1 MPKKIY
7 KKTDKGMEQV
17 GILPSLTE
25 WDGKV
30 NKSGDTMTG
39 NLTIKQG
46 SAINV
51 SQYNDAGGV
60 SLMNNGNGT
69 ATQFGSSSRPA
80 RMFSSVQPEWY
91 KNGVSQGVLAIKSD
105 IPDISGKVNKSGDTM
120 TGNLTP
126 ATNKGASLGTS
137 SLYWRNIYGT
147 TIYEN
152 GMSLADKYAS
162 KTNIPEAY
170 LTWGGKNFSG
180 SYGPID
186 AAMIPDL
193 GANRLAFMKPAGI
206 SVEYSRDSGTTW
218 QDYGATDNQKLALT
232 STGTNFIIGKADSSN
247 KATER
252 YMLRISLHTSEGKV
266 YTQLNKF
273 ALYVSTNGS
282 NGSYCTIRA
291 RTQNNYLNKVDKWV
305 VFANKQSISGW
316 SGWNIINTSTITTFG
331 NTASSQYGE
340 IQFIFGCTSGSTSY
354 VGLQIERLMGFG
366 GVGWTTPSNRAKTGH
381 IYTYDSSQ
389 NVTFPAAITSEIV
402 NSYHILPRENN
413 IYNLG
418 SPFKKWAN
426 IYATTIYENGKKL
439 SETYVKYSAA
449 QSLNDAQKAQ
459 ARQNIGAGTIT
470 EIKVNGVSKGTSG
483 SVDLTNMVT
492 FASSQ
497 TVTVAGTSKKTYTY
511 NQPTGDSNTSSSNGS
526 AYFPEGI
533 IMGGTAASAGLVT
546 RGICGVSTPDATTG
560 ACNKENLY
568 INYDGTN
575 TYQSGRQLVLQA
587 GSVGTHY
594 GHNLYQYAAARGD
607 AVKDY
612 CDTTYAKKSDV
623 QSSLSSKADLDSNG
637 KVPSSQLPSYVDD
650 VEEYTSQSSFPATGT
665 TGKIYVDTTTNLT
678 YRWSGT
684 TYVEISPSLA
694 LGDTP
699 STAYAGDKG
708 VKNAKNIETILSY
721 FDSDGKAK
729 TAITAIA
736 AINDKSGRDI
746 TATYVDKT
754 VNSTQSMAGSL
765 SVAGSITSPYIATG
779 NTTSSYFQSQKFRGE
794 GNAATYYHAVDFGF
808 AGHNQVDFYEYGGIW
823 NFWKNQ
829 NSTPTTDSNNLC
841 LQIGDTYVKN
851 KGNTF
856 TWPTTSGTLALTS
869 NIPTALKNPNSM
881 TIKAGADTI
890 SSYDGSA
897 SKTFT
902 VEASTTAGAFT
913 ISDGTTTRTIQLA
926 GKFTDTDTNTA
937 TAADNIL
944 DGSNNGTQITY
955 APYAA
960 QQSKLSFDTSTTAPT
975 RTDRL
980 NLNGY
985 LYATKFNVAGKAAV
999 QYNSTE
1005 DCIEFIFA

>member
-1 MPKKIY
+1 MPKYVY
-7 KKTDKGMEQV
+7 KKGEDKELHEV

-25 WDGKV
+25 WDGKSNV
-30 NKSGDTMTG
+30 GHTHA
-39 NLTIKQG
+39 IKTLNTDN
-46 SAINV
+46 SSIFPV
-51 SQYNDAGGV
+51 
-60 SLMNNGNGT
+60 
-69 ATQFGSSSRPA
+69 SSSEA
-80 RMFSSVQPEWY
+80 
-91 KNGVSQGVLAIKSD
+91 
-105 IPDISGKVNKSGDTM
+105 ISGSGVINLHKV
-120 TGNLTP
+120 
-126 ATNKGASLGTS
+126 
-137 SLYWRNIYGT
+137 
-147 TIYEN
+147 
-152 GMSLADKYAS
+152 S
-162 KTNIPEAY
+162 KTGKFSDLNNRGEAF
-170 LTWGGKNFSG
+170 LSWGGQNLAG

-186 AAMIPDL
+186 AAMIGDL
-193 GANRLAFMKPAGI
+193 GANRLAFVPPAGI

-218 QDYGATDNQKLALT
+218 QDYGATDSQKLALT

-273 ALYVSTNGS
+273 ALYISTNGS

-354 VGLQIERLMGFG
+354 VGLQILRLMGFG
-366 GVGWTTPSNRAKTGH
+366 GVGWTTPSTMAKTGH
-381 IYTYDSSQ
+381 IYTYDTLQ
-389 NVTFPAAITSEIV
+389 NVTFPAAITSGIV
-402 NSYHILPRENN
+402 NSYNILPRGNN
-413 IYNLG
+413 TYSLG
-418 SPFKKWAN
+418 SDSSKWAN
-426 IYATTIYENGKKL
+426 IYATTIHENGKKL
-439 SETYVKYSAA
+439 SEIYVKYSAA
-449 QSLNDAQKAQ
+449 QSLNDSQKAQ
-459 ARQNIGAGTIT
+459 ARKNIGAGTIT
-470 EIKVNGVSKGTSG
+470 EIKVNGTSKGTSG

-497 TVTVAGTSKKTYTY
+497 TATVAGANKTTYRY

-560 ACNKENLY
+560 ACNKDNLY
-568 INYDGTN
+568 INYDSNN
-575 TYQSGRQLVLQA
+575 TYQNNRQLVLQA
-587 GSVGTHY
+587 GVVGTHY
-594 GHNLYQYAAARGD
+594 GYNLYEYAAARGD
-607 AVKDY
+607 AVKNY
-612 CDTTYAKKSDV
+612 CDATYAKKSDV
-623 QSSLSSKADLDSNG
+623 QSSLSSKADLENG

-678 YRWSGT
+678 FRWSGT
-684 TYVEISPSLA
+684 KYVVISPSLA
-694 LGDTP
+694 LGETP
-699 STAYAGDKG
+699 STAYAGNKG
-708 VKNAKNIETILSY
+708 AENAKNIQTILGY

-736 AINDKSGRDI
+736 AINDGNGREI
-746 TATYVDKT
+746 TATYVNKT
-754 VNSTQSMAGSL
+754 VTSTESMAGSL
-765 SVAGSITSPYIATG
+765 SVAGSLTSPSIATG
-779 NTTSSYFQSQKFRGE
+779 DATSSYFQSRKFRGE

-808 AGHNQVDFYEYGGIW
+808 AGHNQVDFYEYGGLW
-823 NFWKNQ
+823 NFWKN
-829 NSTPTTDSNNLC
+829 TEAAATTADGNLC

-869 NIPTALKNPNSM
+869 NIPESLKNPYSM

-902 VEASTTAGAFT
+902 VAASTTAGAFT
-913 ISDGTTTRTIQLA
+913 ISDGTTTKTIQLA

-944 DGSNNGTQITY
+944 HGSNKGTQITY

>member
-7 KKTDKGMEQV
+7 KKETDKKLTEV
-17 GILPSLTE
+17 GILPSSDE
-25 WDGKV
+25 WNGKSNV
-30 NKSGDTMTG
+30 GHTHAISDIENLQSKLDTIPS
-39 NLTIKQG
+39 IKTLDT
-46 SAINV
+46 S
-51 SQYNDAGGV
+51 
-60 SLMNNGNGT
+60 T
-69 ATQFGSSSRPA
+69 SSSFPV
-80 RMFSSVQPEWY
+80 SSSE
-91 KNGVSQGVLAIKSD
+91 A
-105 IPDISGKVNKSGDTM
+105 ISGSGVIHLHKV
-120 TGNLTP
+120 
-126 ATNKGASLGTS
+126 
-137 SLYWRNIYGT
+137 
-147 TIYEN
+147 
-152 GMSLADKYAS
+152 S
-162 KTNIPEAY
+162 KTGHFRDLNNRGEAF
-170 LTWGGKNFSG
+170 LSWGGQNFVG
-180 SYGPID
+180 AYGPID
-186 AAMIPDL
+186 AAMIGDL

-218 QDYGATDNQKLALT
+218 QDYGATDDQKLGLT
-232 STGTNFIIGKADSSN
+232 STGANFIIGKADSSN

-252 YMLRISLHTSEGKV
+252 YMLRISLHTSEGQV

-273 ALYVSTNGS
+273 ALYISTSGS

-354 VGLQIERLMGFG
+354 VGLQILRLMGFG

-389 NVTFPAAITSEIV
+389 NVTFPADITSGII
-402 NSYHILPRENN
+402 NSYHILPRKDN

-426 IYATTIYENGKKL
+426 IYATTVYENDKKL

-459 ARQNIGAGTIT
+459 ARKNIGAGTIT
-470 EIKVNGVSKGTSG
+470 EIKVNGTSKGTSG
-483 SVDLTNMVT
+483 SVNLDNMVT

-497 TVTVAGTSKKTYTY
+497 TATVAGTSKTTYTY
-511 NQPTGDSNTSSSNGS
+511 NQPTGDNNTGSSNGS

-560 ACNKENLY
+560 ACTKENLY
-568 INYDGTN
+568 INYDGNN

-594 GHNLYQYAAARGD
+594 GYNLYQYAAARGD

-612 CDTTYAKKSDV
+612 CDATYAKKSDV

-650 VEEYTSQSSFPATGT
+650 VEEYTSKSSFPATGT

-684 TYVEISPSLA
+684 AYVEISPSLA
-694 LGDTP
+694 LGETP
-699 STAYAGDKG
+699 STAYAGNKG
-708 VKNAKNIETILSY
+708 AANAENIQTILGY
-721 FDSDGKAK
+721 FDSDGYAK

-736 AINDKSGRDI
+736 AINDKNGRDI
-746 TATYVDKT
+746 TATYVNKT
-754 VNSTQSMAGSL
+754 VNSIESMAGSL
-765 SVAGSITSPYIATG
+765 SVAGSVTSHYIETG
-779 NTTSSYFQSQKFRGE
+779 ETTSSYFQSRKFRGE

-823 NFWKNQ
+823 NFWINQ
-829 NSTPTTDSNNLC
+829 NSAPTTDPNNLC

-851 KGNTF
+851 KVNTF
-856 TWPTTSGTLALTS
+856 KWPTTSGTLALTS
-869 NIPTALKNPNSM
+869 NIPTALKNPSSM
-881 TIKAGADTI
+881 TIKAGADI
-890 SSYDGSA
+890 VSSYDGSA

-902 VEASTTAGAFT
+902 VAASTTAGAFT

-944 DGSNNGTQITY
+944 HGSNKGTQITY

-980 NLNGY
+980 NLNGS

>member
-1 MPKKIY
+1 MPKYVY
-7 KKTDKGMEQV
+7 KKTETGLKEV
-17 GILPSLTE
+17 GILPSITE

-69 ATQFGSSSRPA
+69 ATQFGSSARPA

-105 IPDISGKVNKSGDTM
+105 IPDISGKVNKAGDTM
-120 TGNLTP
+120 NGNLSPST
-126 ATNKGASLGTS
+126 TKGASLGTS
-137 SLYWRNIYGT
+137 SLYWNNIYGT
-147 TIYEN
+147 TI
-152 GMSLADKYAS
+152 
-162 KTNIPEAY
+162 
-170 LTWGGKNFSG
+170 
-180 SYGPID
+180 
-186 AAMIPDL
+186 
-193 GANRLAFMKPAGI
+193 
-206 SVEYSRDSGTTW
+206 
-218 QDYGATDNQKLALT
+218 
-232 STGTNFIIGKADSSN
+232 
-247 KATER
+247 
-252 YMLRISLHTSEGKV
+252 H
-266 YTQLNKF
+266 
-273 ALYVSTNGS
+273 
-282 NGSYCTIRA
+282 
-291 RTQNNYLNKVDKWV
+291 
-305 VFANKQSISGW
+305 
-316 SGWNIINTSTITTFG
+316 
-331 NTASSQYGE
+331 
-340 IQFIFGCTSGSTSY
+340 
-354 VGLQIERLMGFG
+354 
-366 GVGWTTPSNRAKTGH
+366 
-381 IYTYDSSQ
+381 
-389 NVTFPAAITSEIV
+389 
-402 NSYHILPRENN
+402 
-413 IYNLG
+413 
-418 SPFKKWAN
+418 
-426 IYATTIYENGKKL
+426 ENGKTL
-439 SETYVKYSAA
+439 SETYVKYSAE
-449 QSLNDAQKAQ
+449 QSLNDNQKAQ
-459 ARQNIGAGTIT
+459 ARKNIGAGTIT

-483 SVDLTNMVT
+483 SVNLTNMVT

-497 TVTVAGTSKKTYTY
+497 TATVAGTSKTTYRY
-511 NQPTGDSNTSSSNGS
+511 NQPTGDSNTNSSNGS

-546 RGICGVSTPDATTG
+546 RGICGVTTPDATTG

-568 INYDGTN
+568 INYDGNN
-575 TYQSGRQLVLQA
+575 TYQNNRQLVLQA
-587 GSVGTHY
+587 ESVGTYY
-594 GHNLYQYAAARGD
+594 GYNLYEYAAARGD
-607 AVKDY
+607 AVKNY
-612 CDTTYAKKSDV
+612 CDATYAKKSDV
-623 QSSLSSKADLDSNG
+623 QSSLSSKADLENG

-678 YRWSGT
+678 FRWSGT
-684 TYVEISPSLA
+684 AYVVISPSLA
-694 LGDTP
+694 LGETS
-699 STAYAGDKG
+699 STAYAGNKG
-708 VKNAKNIETILSY
+708 AENAKNIEKILGY
-721 FDSDGKAK
+721 FDSNGYAN

-736 AINDKSGRDI
+736 AVNDNNGREI
-746 TATYVDKT
+746 TATYVNKT
-754 VNSTQSMAGSL
+754 VTSTESMAGSL
-765 SVAGSITSPYIATG
+765 SVAGSLTSPYITTG

-808 AGHNQVDFYEYGGIW
+808 AGHNQVDFYEYGGVW

-829 NSTPTTDSNNLC
+829 NSAPTTDSNNLC

-902 VEASTTAGAFT
+902 VAASTTAGAFT
-913 ISDGTTTRTIQLA
+913 ISDGTTTKTIQLA

-944 DGSNNGTQITY
+944 HGSNKGTQITY

>member
-7 KKTDKGMEQV
+7 KKGADKELTLV
-17 GILPSLTE
+17 GILPSLEE

-30 NKSGDTMTG
+30 NKSGDTITG

-69 ATQFGSSSRPA
+69 ATQFGSSARPA

-105 IPDISGKVNKSGDTM
+105 IPDISGKVNKAGDTM
-120 TGNLTP
+120 SGNLSPST
-126 ATNKGASLGTS
+126 TKGASLGTS
-137 SLYWRNIYGT
+137 SLYWNNIYGT

-152 GMSLADKYAS
+152 G
-162 KTNIPEAY
+162 KT
-170 LTWGGKNFSG
+170 LSG
-180 SYGPID
+180 
-186 AAMIPDL
+186 
-193 GANRLAFMKPAGI
+193 
-206 SVEYSRDSGTTW
+206 
-218 QDYGATDNQKLALT
+218 
-232 STGTNFIIGKADSSN
+232 
-247 KATER
+247 
-252 YMLRISLHTSEGKV
+252 
-266 YTQLNKF
+266 
-273 ALYVSTNGS
+273 
-282 NGSYCTIRA
+282 
-291 RTQNNYLNKVDKWV
+291 
-305 VFANKQSISGW
+305 
-316 SGWNIINTSTITTFG
+316 
-331 NTASSQYGE
+331 
-340 IQFIFGCTSGSTSY
+340 
-354 VGLQIERLMGFG
+354 
-366 GVGWTTPSNRAKTGH
+366 
-381 IYTYDSSQ
+381 
-389 NVTFPAAITSEIV
+389 
-402 NSYHILPRENN
+402 
-413 IYNLG
+413 
-418 SPFKKWAN
+418 
-426 IYATTIYENGKKL
+426 
-439 SETYVKYSAA
+439 TYVKYSAE
-449 QSLNDAQKAQ
+449 QSLNDNQKAQ

-470 EIKVNGVSKGTSG
+470 EIKVNGTSKGTSG
-483 SVDLTNMVT
+483 SVNLTNMVT

-497 TVTVAGTSKKTYTY
+497 TATVAGTSKTTYTY
-511 NQPTGDSNTSSSNGS
+511 NQPTGDSNTGSSNGS

-560 ACNKENLY
+560 ACTKENLY

-575 TYQSGRQLVLQA
+575 TYQNNRQLVLQA

-594 GHNLYQYAAARGD
+594 GHNLYEYAAARGD
-607 AVKDY
+607 AVKNY
-612 CDTTYAKKSDV
+612 CDATYAKKSDV

-650 VEEYTSQSSFPATGT
+650 VEEYTSQISFPATGT

-678 YRWSGT
+678 FRWSGT
-684 TYVEISPSLA
+684 SYVVISPSLA
-694 LGDTP
+694 LGETS
-699 STAYAGDKG
+699 STAYAGNKG
-708 VKNAKNIETILSY
+708 AENAKNIKTILGY

-729 TAITAIA
+729 TAIA
-736 AINDKSGRDI
+736 AINDGNGREI
-746 TATYVDKT
+746 TATYVNKT
-754 VNSTQSMAGSL
+754 VTSTESMAGSL
-765 SVAGSITSPYIATG
+765 SVTGSLTSPYITTG
-779 NTTSSYFQSQKFRGE
+779 NTTSSYFQSRKFRGE

-823 NFWKNQ
+823 NFWKNTEA
-829 NSTPTTDSNNLC
+829 SATTAASNLC

-869 NIPTALKNPNSM
+869 NIPESLKNPYSM

-902 VEASTTAGAFT
+902 VAASTTAGAFT
-913 ISDGTTTRTIQLA
+913 ISDGTTTKTIQLA

-944 DGSNNGTQITY
+944 DGSNKGTQITY

>member
-1 MPKKIY
+1 MPKHIY
-7 KKTDKGMEQV
+7 KKTETGLKEV
-17 GILPSLTE
+17 GILPSITE

-69 ATQFGSSSRPA
+69 ATQFGSSARPA

-105 IPDISGKVNKSGDTM
+105 IPDISDKVNKAGDTM
-120 TGNLTP
+120 NGNLSPST
-126 ATNKGASLGTS
+126 TKGASLGTS
-137 SLYWRNIYGT
+137 SLYWNNIYGT
-147 TIYEN
+147 TI
-152 GMSLADKYAS
+152 
-162 KTNIPEAY
+162 
-170 LTWGGKNFSG
+170 
-180 SYGPID
+180 
-186 AAMIPDL
+186 
-193 GANRLAFMKPAGI
+193 
-206 SVEYSRDSGTTW
+206 
-218 QDYGATDNQKLALT
+218 
-232 STGTNFIIGKADSSN
+232 
-247 KATER
+247 
-252 YMLRISLHTSEGKV
+252 H
-266 YTQLNKF
+266 
-273 ALYVSTNGS
+273 
-282 NGSYCTIRA
+282 
-291 RTQNNYLNKVDKWV
+291 
-305 VFANKQSISGW
+305 
-316 SGWNIINTSTITTFG
+316 
-331 NTASSQYGE
+331 
-340 IQFIFGCTSGSTSY
+340 
-354 VGLQIERLMGFG
+354 
-366 GVGWTTPSNRAKTGH
+366 
-381 IYTYDSSQ
+381 
-389 NVTFPAAITSEIV
+389 
-402 NSYHILPRENN
+402 
-413 IYNLG
+413 
-418 SPFKKWAN
+418 
-426 IYATTIYENGKKL
+426 ENGKTL
-439 SETYVKYSAA
+439 SETYVKYSAE
-449 QSLNDAQKAQ
+449 QSLNDNQKAQ
-459 ARQNIGAGTIT
+459 ARKNIGAGTIT

-483 SVDLTNMVT
+483 SVNLTNMVT

-497 TVTVAGTSKKTYTY
+497 TATVAGTSKKTYRY
-511 NQPTGDSNTSSSNGS
+511 NQPTGDSNTDSSNGS

-546 RGICGVSTPDATTG
+546 RGICGVLTPDAITG
-560 ACNKENLY
+560 ACDKENLY
-568 INYDGTN
+568 INYDGDS
-575 TYQSGRQLVLQA
+575 TYKSGRQLVLQA
-587 GSVGTHY
+587 GSVGTYY
-594 GHNLYQYAAARGD
+594 GYNLYEYAAARGD
-607 AVKDY
+607 AVKNY
-612 CDTTYAKKSDV
+612 CDATYAKKSDV
-623 QSSLSSKADLDSNG
+623 QSSLSSKADLENG

-678 YRWSGT
+678 FRWSGT
-684 TYVEISPSLA
+684 AYVVISPSLA
-694 LGDTP
+694 LGETS
-699 STAYAGDKG
+699 STAYAGNKG
-708 VKNAKNIETILSY
+708 AENAKNIKTILGY
-721 FDSDGKAK
+721 FDSNGYAN

-736 AINDKSGRDI
+736 AVNDNNGREI
-746 TATYVDKT
+746 TATYVNKT
-754 VNSTQSMAGSL
+754 VTSTESMAGSL
-765 SVAGSITSPYIATG
+765 SVAGSLTSPYIATG

-808 AGHNQVDFYEYGGIW
+808 AGHNQVDFYEYGGVW

-829 NSTPTTDSNNLC
+829 NSAPTTDSNNLC

-881 TIKAGADTI
+881 TIKAGAETV

-902 VEASTTAGAFT
+902 VAASTTAGAFT
-913 ISDGTTTRTIQLA
+913 ISDGTTIKTIQLA

-944 DGSNNGTQITY
+944 HGSNKGTQITY
-955 APYAA
+955 APYAT

>member
-1 MPKKIY
+1 MPKYVY
-7 KKTDKGMEQV
+7 KKTETGLKEV
-17 GILPSLTE
+17 GILPSITE

-69 ATQFGSSSRPA
+69 ATQFGSSARPA

-105 IPDISGKVNKSGDTM
+105 IPDISGKVNKAGDTM
-120 TGNLTP
+120 NGNLSPST
-126 ATNKGASLGTS
+126 TKGASLGTS
-137 SLYWRNIYGT
+137 SLYWNNIYGT
-147 TIYEN
+147 TI
-152 GMSLADKYAS
+152 
-162 KTNIPEAY
+162 
-170 LTWGGKNFSG
+170 
-180 SYGPID
+180 
-186 AAMIPDL
+186 
-193 GANRLAFMKPAGI
+193 
-206 SVEYSRDSGTTW
+206 
-218 QDYGATDNQKLALT
+218 
-232 STGTNFIIGKADSSN
+232 
-247 KATER
+247 
-252 YMLRISLHTSEGKV
+252 H
-266 YTQLNKF
+266 
-273 ALYVSTNGS
+273 
-282 NGSYCTIRA
+282 
-291 RTQNNYLNKVDKWV
+291 
-305 VFANKQSISGW
+305 
-316 SGWNIINTSTITTFG
+316 
-331 NTASSQYGE
+331 
-340 IQFIFGCTSGSTSY
+340 
-354 VGLQIERLMGFG
+354 
-366 GVGWTTPSNRAKTGH
+366 
-381 IYTYDSSQ
+381 
-389 NVTFPAAITSEIV
+389 
-402 NSYHILPRENN
+402 
-413 IYNLG
+413 
-418 SPFKKWAN
+418 
-426 IYATTIYENGKKL
+426 ENGKTL
-439 SETYVKYSAA
+439 SETYVKYSAE
-449 QSLNDAQKAQ
+449 QSLNDNQKAQ
-459 ARQNIGAGTIT
+459 ARKNIGAGTIT
-470 EIKVNGVSKGTSG
+470 EIKVNGTSKGTSG
-483 SVDLTNMVT
+483 SVNLTNMVT

-497 TVTVAGTSKKTYTY
+497 TATVAGTSKKTYRY
-511 NQPTGDSNTSSSNGS
+511 NQPTGDSNTDSSNGS

-546 RGICGVSTPDATTG
+546 RGICGVTTPDATTG

-568 INYDGTN
+568 INYDGNN
-575 TYQSGRQLVLQA
+575 TYQNNRQLVLQA
-587 GSVGTHY
+587 ESVGTYY
-594 GHNLYQYAAARGD
+594 GYNLYEYAAARGD
-607 AVKDY
+607 AVKNY
-612 CDTTYAKKSDV
+612 CDATYAKKSDV
-623 QSSLSSKADLDSNG
+623 QSSLSSKADLENG

-678 YRWSGT
+678 FRWSGT
-684 TYVEISPSLA
+684 AYVVISPSLA
-694 LGDTP
+694 LGETS
-699 STAYAGDKG
+699 STAYAGNKG
-708 VKNAKNIETILSY
+708 AENAKNIEKILGY
-721 FDSDGKAK
+721 FDSNGYAN

-736 AINDKSGRDI
+736 AVNDNNGREI
-746 TATYVDKT
+746 TATYVNKT
-754 VNSTQSMAGSL
+754 VTSTESMAGSL
-765 SVAGSITSPYIATG
+765 SVAGSLTSPYIATG

-808 AGHNQVDFYEYGGIW
+808 AGHNQVDFYEYGGVW

-829 NSTPTTDSNNLC
+829 NSAPTTDSNNLC

-902 VEASTTAGAFT
+902 VAASTTAGAFT
-913 ISDGTTTRTIQLA
+913 ISDGTTTKTIQLA

-944 DGSNNGTQITY
+944 HGSNKGTQITY

>member
-1 MPKKIY
+1 MPKHIY
-7 KKTDKGMEQV
+7 KKTETGLKEV
-17 GILPSLTE
+17 GILPSITE

-69 ATQFGSSSRPA
+69 ATQFGSSARPA

-105 IPDISGKVNKSGDTM
+105 IPDISDKVNKAGDTM
-120 TGNLTP
+120 NGNLSPST
-126 ATNKGASLGTS
+126 TKGASLGTS
-137 SLYWRNIYGT
+137 SLYWNNIYGT
-147 TIYEN
+147 TI
-152 GMSLADKYAS
+152 
-162 KTNIPEAY
+162 
-170 LTWGGKNFSG
+170 
-180 SYGPID
+180 
-186 AAMIPDL
+186 
-193 GANRLAFMKPAGI
+193 
-206 SVEYSRDSGTTW
+206 
-218 QDYGATDNQKLALT
+218 
-232 STGTNFIIGKADSSN
+232 
-247 KATER
+247 
-252 YMLRISLHTSEGKV
+252 H
-266 YTQLNKF
+266 
-273 ALYVSTNGS
+273 
-282 NGSYCTIRA
+282 
-291 RTQNNYLNKVDKWV
+291 
-305 VFANKQSISGW
+305 
-316 SGWNIINTSTITTFG
+316 
-331 NTASSQYGE
+331 
-340 IQFIFGCTSGSTSY
+340 
-354 VGLQIERLMGFG
+354 
-366 GVGWTTPSNRAKTGH
+366 
-381 IYTYDSSQ
+381 
-389 NVTFPAAITSEIV
+389 
-402 NSYHILPRENN
+402 
-413 IYNLG
+413 
-418 SPFKKWAN
+418 
-426 IYATTIYENGKKL
+426 ENGKTL
-439 SETYVKYSAA
+439 SETYVKYSAE
-449 QSLNDAQKAQ
+449 QSLNDNQKAQ
-459 ARQNIGAGTIT
+459 ARKNIGAGTIT

-483 SVDLTNMVT
+483 SVNLTNMVT

-497 TVTVAGTSKKTYTY
+497 TATVAGTSKKTYRY
-511 NQPTGDSNTSSSNGS
+511 NQPTGDSNTDSSNGS

-546 RGICGVSTPDATTG
+546 RGICGVLIPDAITG
-560 ACNKENLY
+560 ACDKENLY
-568 INYDGTN
+568 INYDGDS
-575 TYQSGRQLVLQA
+575 TYKSGRQLVLQA
-587 GSVGTHY
+587 GSVGTYY
-594 GHNLYQYAAARGD
+594 GYNLYEYAAARGD
-607 AVKDY
+607 AVKNY
-612 CDTTYAKKSDV
+612 CDATYAKKSDV
-623 QSSLSSKADLDSNG
+623 QSSLSSKADLENG

-678 YRWSGT
+678 FRWSGT
-684 TYVEISPSLA
+684 AYVVISPSLA
-694 LGDTP
+694 LGETS
-699 STAYAGDKG
+699 STAYAGNKG
-708 VKNAKNIETILSY
+708 AENAKNIKTILGY

-729 TAITAIA
+729 TAISAISA
-736 AINDKSGRDI
+736 VNDNNGREI
-746 TATYVDKT
+746 TATYVNKT
-754 VNSTQSMAGSL
+754 VTSTESMAGSL
-765 SVAGSITSPYIATG
+765 SVAGSLTSPYIATG

-808 AGHNQVDFYEYGGIW
+808 AGHNQVDFYEYGGVW

-829 NSTPTTDSNNLC
+829 NSAPTTDSNNLC

-881 TIKAGADTI
+881 TIKAGAETV

-902 VEASTTAGAFT
+902 VAASTTAGAFT
-913 ISDGTTTRTIQLA
+913 ISDGTTIKTIQLA

-944 DGSNNGTQITY
+944 HGSNKGTQITY
-955 APYAA
+955 APYAT

>member
-1 MPKKIY
+1 MPKHVY
-7 KKTDKGMEQV
+7 KKGVDKELHEV

-25 WDGKV
+25 WNGKSNV
-30 NKSGDTMTG
+30 GHTHA
-39 NLTIKQG
+39 IKTL
-46 SAINV
+46 NT
-51 SQYNDAGGV
+51 
-60 SLMNNGNGT
+60 NNSSI
-69 ATQFGSSSRPA
+69 FPVSSS
-80 RMFSSVQPEWY
+80 EE
-91 KNGVSQGVLAIKSD
+91 
-105 IPDISGKVNKSGDTM
+105 ISGSGSINLHKV
-120 TGNLTP
+120 
-126 ATNKGASLGTS
+126 
-137 SLYWRNIYGT
+137 
-147 TIYEN
+147 
-152 GMSLADKYAS
+152 S
-162 KTNIPEAY
+162 KTGKFNDLSNRGEAF
-170 LTWGGKNFSG
+170 LSWGGQNLAG

-186 AAMIPDL
+186 AAMIGDL
-193 GANRLAFMKPAGI
+193 GANRLAFMPPAGI

-218 QDYGATDNQKLALT
+218 QDYGATDSQKLALT

-252 YMLRISLHTSEGKV
+252 YMLRISLRTSEGKV

-273 ALYVSTNGS
+273 ALYISTSGS

-291 RTQNNYLNKVDKWV
+291 RTQDNYLNNVDKWV

-340 IQFIFGCTSGSTSY
+340 IQFIFGCTSGSTSH
-354 VGLQIERLMGFG
+354 VGLQILRLMGFG
-366 GVGWTTPSNRAKTGH
+366 GVGWTTPSTMAKTGH
-381 IYTYDSSQ
+381 IYTYDTSQ
-389 NVTFPAAITSEIV
+389 NVTFPAAITSGIV
-402 NSYHILPRENN
+402 NSYNILPRGNN
-413 IYNLG
+413 TYSLG
-418 SPFKKWAN
+418 SDSSKWAN
-426 IYATTIYENGKKL
+426 IYATTIHENGKKL
-439 SETYVKYSAA
+439 SEIYVKYSAA
-449 QSLNDAQKAQ
+449 QSLNDNQKAQ
-459 ARQNIGAGTIT
+459 ARKNIGAGTIT
-470 EIKVNGVSKGTSG
+470 EIKVNGTSKGTSG
-483 SVDLTNMVT
+483 SVNLTNMVT

-497 TVTVAGTSKKTYTY
+497 TATVAGTSKTTYTY
-511 NQPTGDSNTSSSNGS
+511 NQPTGDSNTGSSNGS

-568 INYDGTN
+568 INYDGDN
-575 TYQSGRQLVLQA
+575 TYKSGRQLVLQA
-587 GSVGTHY
+587 GSVGTDY

-607 AVKDY
+607 AVKNY
-612 CDTTYAKKSDV
+612 CDDTYAKKSDV

-678 YRWSGT
+678 FRWSGT
-684 TYVEISPSLA
+684 AYVVISPSLA
-694 LGDTP
+694 LGETS

-708 VKNAKNIETILSY
+708 AENAKNIKTILGY
-721 FDSDGKAK
+721 FDSDGYAK
-729 TAITAIA
+729 TAITAIS
-736 AINDKSGRDI
+736 AIDDKNGRDI

-754 VNSTQSMAGSL
+754 NTSTESMAGSL
-765 SVAGSITSPYIATG
+765 SVTGSITSPSIATG
-779 NTTSSYFQSQKFRGE
+779 NTESSYFQSQKFRGE
-794 GNAATYYHAVDFGF
+794 GNAATYYHAIDFGF
-808 AGHNQVDFYEYGGIW
+808 ASHNQVDFYEYGGLW
-823 NFWKNQ
+823 NFWKN
-829 NSTPTTDSNNLC
+829 TDAAATTDLNNLC
-841 LQIGDTYVKN
+841 LQISDTYVQN

-869 NIPTALKNPNSM
+869 NIPESLKNPYSM
-881 TIKAGADTI
+881 TIKAGADII

-902 VEASTTAGAFT
+902 VAASTTAGAFT
-913 ISDGTTTRTIQLA
+913 ISDGTTTKTIQLA

-944 DGSNNGTQITY
+944 HGSNKGTQITY

>member
-1 MPKKIY
+1 MPKHIY
-7 KKTDKGMEQV
+7 KKGEDKELHEV

-25 WDGKV
+25 WNGKV
-30 NKSGDTMTG
+30 NKSGDTITG

-46 SAINV
+46 YAINV
-51 SQYNDAGGV
+51 SQYNDAGGI

-69 ATQFGSSSRPA
+69 ATQFGSSARPA

-105 IPDISGKVNKSGDTM
+105 IPDISGKVNKAGDTM
-120 TGNLTP
+120 SGNLSPST
-126 ATNKGASLGTS
+126 TKGASLGTS
-137 SLYWRNIYGT
+137 SLYWNNIYGT
-147 TIYEN
+147 TI
-152 GMSLADKYAS
+152 
-162 KTNIPEAY
+162 
-170 LTWGGKNFSG
+170 
-180 SYGPID
+180 
-186 AAMIPDL
+186 
-193 GANRLAFMKPAGI
+193 
-206 SVEYSRDSGTTW
+206 
-218 QDYGATDNQKLALT
+218 
-232 STGTNFIIGKADSSN
+232 
-247 KATER
+247 
-252 YMLRISLHTSEGKV
+252 H
-266 YTQLNKF
+266 
-273 ALYVSTNGS
+273 
-282 NGSYCTIRA
+282 
-291 RTQNNYLNKVDKWV
+291 
-305 VFANKQSISGW
+305 
-316 SGWNIINTSTITTFG
+316 
-331 NTASSQYGE
+331 
-340 IQFIFGCTSGSTSY
+340 
-354 VGLQIERLMGFG
+354 
-366 GVGWTTPSNRAKTGH
+366 
-381 IYTYDSSQ
+381 
-389 NVTFPAAITSEIV
+389 
-402 NSYHILPRENN
+402 
-413 IYNLG
+413 
-418 SPFKKWAN
+418 
-426 IYATTIYENGKKL
+426 ENGKTL
-439 SETYVKYSAA
+439 SATYVKYSAE
-449 QSLNDAQKAQ
+449 QSLNDTQKAQ
-459 ARQNIGAGTIT
+459 ARKNIGAGTIT
-470 EIKVNGVSKGTSG
+470 EIKVNGTSKGTSG
-483 SVDLTNMVT
+483 SVNLTNMVT

-497 TVTVAGTSKKTYTY
+497 TATVAGTSKTTYTY
-511 NQPTGDSNTSSSNGS
+511 NQPTGDSSTGSSNGS

-568 INYDGTN
+568 INYDGNN
-575 TYQSGRQLVLQA
+575 TYQPGRQLVLQA
-587 GSVGTHY
+587 GTVGTNY
-594 GHNLYQYAAARGD
+594 GHNLYEYAAARGD
-607 AVKDY
+607 AVKNY
-612 CDTTYAKKSDV
+612 CDATYAKKSDV
-623 QSSLSSKADLDSNG
+623 QSSLSGKADLDSNG
-637 KVPSSQLPSYVDD
+637 KVLSSQLPSYVDD
-650 VEEYTSQSSFPATGT
+650 VEEYTSKSSFPETGT
-665 TGKIYVDTTTNLT
+665 TGKIYVDITTNLT

-684 TYVEISPSLA
+684 SYVEISPSLA
-694 LGDTP
+694 LGETS
-699 STAYAGDKG
+699 STAYAGNKG
-708 VKNAKNIETILSY
+708 ADNAKNIKTILGY
-721 FDSDGKAK
+721 FDSNGYAN
-729 TAITAIA
+729 TAITAISA
-736 AINDKSGRDI
+736 VCDENGRYI
-746 TATYVDKT
+746 TATYVNKT
-754 VNSTQSMAGSL
+754 ATSTESMAGSL
-765 SVAGSITSPYIATG
+765 SVAGSLTSPSIATG
-779 NTTSSYFQSQKFRGE
+779 DATSSYFQSRKFRGE

-823 NFWKNQ
+823 NFWKNTEA
-829 NSTPTTDSNNLC
+829 SATTATSNLC

-902 VEASTTAGAFT
+902 VAASTTAGAFT